1 MIDILIMMDESIA
14 VSENLTDAF
23 QFSQQKIVILNCTV
37 KPLFSHY
44 CELLHLHPRATK
56 VADGVGLQFQV
67 LC

>member
-23 QFSQQKIVILNCTV
+23 QFSQQKIIILNCIIES
-37 KPLFSHY
+37 LFGHY
-44 CELLHLHPRATK
+44 CLLLHLHPRATE
-56 VADGVGLQFQV
+56 VANGVWLQFEV